1 MIYATGD
8 AHGSLQRFGSKCFPE
23 QKAMSREACVII
35 CGDYT
40 EKILCRK
47 PSFCPENAII

>member
-23 QKAMSREACVII
+23 QKAMSRE
-35 CGDYT
+35 T
-40 EKILCRK
+40 ENIMPQTFIL
-47 PSFCPENAII
+47 P